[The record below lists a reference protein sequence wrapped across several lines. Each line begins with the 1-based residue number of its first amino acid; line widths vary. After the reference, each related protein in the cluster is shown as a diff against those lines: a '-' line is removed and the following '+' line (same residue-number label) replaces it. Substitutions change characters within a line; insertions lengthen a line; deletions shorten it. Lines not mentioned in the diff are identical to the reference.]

1 MLEKK
6 LCRKCGCLSERFF
19 KWRWHKKKEEFWLAI
34 FCKSCGKCQKKAN
47 QREAA
52 DPDVPDQP
60 EPRFQSKFQF

>member
-1 MLEKK
+1 MLYKK
-6 LCRKCGCLSERFF
+6 ICKKCGRLSERFF
-19 KWRWHKKKEEFWLAI
+19 QWQWHKKKEEFWLAVL
-34 FCKSCGKCQKKAN
+34 CQSCGSKKEAN